1 MDYTTFEQL
10 FDDVTADF
18 PRQYLLGLHGWFLRE
33 EVQRDPVE
41 PGLYRL
47 GEYIRD
53 PRGLGDHIVLYY
65 GSFVA
70 VYGHLPPSR
79 MRKKIFDT
87 FAHEVF
93 HHLEHQAGR
102 DQLGDDDR
110 RYLEEYQQ
118 AMGRVQD
125 PLPRMKREALIVVSL
140 LLGIIAVIYG
150 LLHWAGY

>member
-1 MDYTTFEQL
+1 MDFTTFEQL

-18 PRQYLLGLHGWFLRE
+18 PPQYLRGLHGWFLRE
-33 EVQRDPVE
+33 ETKRDPAE

-47 GEYIRD
+47 GEYIRE

-65 GSFVA
+65 GSFMA
-70 VYGHLPPSR
+70 IYGHLPPGI
-79 MRKKIFDT
+79 MRQKIFDT

-110 RYLEEYQQ
+110 EYLQKYQ
-118 AMGRVQD
+118 AEMGRLQD
-125 PLPRMKREALIVVSL
+125 PLPRIKQEAFVVISL
-140 LLGIIAVIYG
+140 LLGIIALIYG
-150 LLHWAGY
+150 LLRLGGY